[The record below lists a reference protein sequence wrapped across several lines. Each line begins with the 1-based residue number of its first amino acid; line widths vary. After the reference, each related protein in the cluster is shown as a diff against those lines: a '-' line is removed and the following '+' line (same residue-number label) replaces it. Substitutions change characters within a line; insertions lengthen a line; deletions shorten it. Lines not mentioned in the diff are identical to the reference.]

1 MRQALS
7 TDILVDVCSGA
18 NSEGASSEIGPGNIS
33 GREEHS
39 LFESWCG

>member
-7 TDILVDVCSGA
+7 TDILVDVCSGQTA
-18 NSEGASSEIGPGNIS
+18 KGLRQELDTGNIS

-39 LFESWCG
+39 LPESWCE